1 MAAQHKEV
9 ALAAKSKCTTATSG
23 FAAASFKGQ
32 GSQGSQ
38 GSQGAIVCNA
48 AEGMSAIPGR
58 ERVGREARVD
68 LRAQDGHRGPCDE
81 ESEESEEL
89 GRRIHVA

>member
-32 GSQGSQ
+32 GSQG
-38 GSQGAIVCNA
+38 AIVCNA
-48 AEGMSAIPGR
+48 AEGMSAVPGR

-89 GRRIHVA
+89 GR